1 MERLYT
7 DVYGQRIEAKQFNN
21 HHVFA
26 RCTVKGKGGV
36 FRHFINQR
44 GLVLPMVRELHK
56 ELHRR
61 VDFPLIPSP
70 SLIYRI
76 NGFVSDIDTDNP
88 YDRFLAIT
96 DHITHIAETTGNT
109 SHREQCERIAEN
121 LTRQS
126 VYILEG
132 QVQIQPLQEVA

>member
-44 GLVLPMVRELHK
+44 GLVLPMVKTVHEELHSRL
-56 ELHRR
+56 E
-61 VDFPLIPSP
+61 FPPVP
-70 SLIYRI
+70 SLSLIHRI
-76 NGFVSDIDTDNP
+76 NSFTSGLDDQNP
-88 YDRFLAIT
+88 YERFIAIT
-96 DHITHIAETTGNT
+96 GEFERIAEDCPNS
-109 SHREQCERIAEN
+109 SHREQSKRIADN
-121 LTRQS
+121 LERQAEF
-126 VYILEG
+126 ILLG
-132 QVQIQPLQEVA
+132 QIQPLQEVA